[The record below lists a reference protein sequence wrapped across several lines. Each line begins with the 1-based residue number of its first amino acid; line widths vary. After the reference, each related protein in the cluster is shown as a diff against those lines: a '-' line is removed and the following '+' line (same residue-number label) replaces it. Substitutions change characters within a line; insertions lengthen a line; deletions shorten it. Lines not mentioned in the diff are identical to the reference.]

1 MYYAKLASVLQGGS
15 VPGVPGGQDEDA
27 IKLLAFGLH
36 KNFYPLDLIRHCP
49 TPALSLGYT

>member
-27 IKLLAFGLH
+27 VRLLAFGLH
-36 KNFYPLDLIRHCP
+36 KNFYPLGLI
-49 TPALSLGYT
+49 